1 LLRVLPARYV
11 PSSGFPDPLDGFR
24 PSMPCRLC
32 FTPAALLGFS
42 LRSFLLPQG
51 TRCVSAR
58 EDPHTVSASVIP
70 TAEAV
75 GRPGS
80 PRFLG
85 FCPYESPLRLA
96 TCLACQSPDAPLGFS
111 LLGFSSKDLRQAFA
125 QRPLTRFAMETSPT
139 AGASESRSVFA
150 RLSHAATVN
159 RERRKQP
166 FQGSCTWQILV
177 IRASFR
183 PGYVFASRLA
193 EHHCPRLAILGRT
206 PEPCLS

>member
-1 LLRVLPARYV
+1 LSRALPARYV
-11 PSSGFPDPLDGFR
+11 PPSGFPDPLDGLL
-24 PSMPCRLC
+24 PSKPCRLC

-42 LRSFLLPQG
+42 LRSFLLSRG

-70 TAEAV
+70 AAEAA
-75 GRPGS
+75 GRHGS

-85 FCPYESPLRLA
+85 FSPCESPLRPT
-96 TCLACQSPDAPLGFS
+96 TCLACRSPDAPLGFS
-111 LLGFSSKDLRQAFA
+111 LLGFANNDLRRAFA
-125 QRPLTRFAMETSPT
+125 HHPLTRFAMRSSPT
-139 AGASESRSVFA
+139 AGAPECRSVLA
-150 RLSHAATVN
+150 WLPLATPEN
-159 RERRKQP
+159 RERRKRP

-177 IRASFR
+177 IRASIW

-193 EHHCPRLAILGRT
+193 EHHCPRLAILGQT